1 MFYCLFSFYLWSIY
15 RPGKSGN
22 PCYDLSEDPEAF
34 VNHGDLTAQQLAH
47 ERVITK
53 AFSHYGIPLEITD
66 NIWNTFNSKL
76 WRLGKCLCVAGGKK
90 CSQILSEWQDSSWEF
105 KVSKSELTNLLD
117 SRKHK
122 LEAQL
127 HEEACKRM
135 KLEDTI
141 QQQRFDQRKLEDD
154 VVALKEAN
162 RNYEKV
168 MMRTRRSQS
177 HIKPWEECTRQQ
189 QHNRKKVLAH
199 EIEGVLQITCKS
211 CGFEAHSVEL

>member
-1 MFYCLFSFYLWSIY
+1 M
-15 RPGKSGN
+15 
-22 PCYDLSEDPEAF
+22 
-34 VNHGDLTAQQLAH
+34 
-47 ERVITK
+47 K

-66 NIWNTFNSKL
+66 NIRNTFKSKL

-90 CSQILSEWQDSSWEF
+90 CSQLLSEWKDSSWEF

-117 SRKHK
+117 SRKRK

-127 HEEACKRM
+127 HKEACKRM

-141 QQQRFDQRKLEDD
+141 QQQRSDQRKLEDD

-168 MMRTRRSQS
+168 MMRTRRSYS

-189 QHNRKKVLAH
+189 QLGVRPICQHNFGNNWMLKEPRIML
-199 EIEGVLQITCKS
+199 E
-211 CGFEAHSVEL
+211 